1 MSYCCCRIGLA
12 GLAQTAARGPPSACR
27 TCRTLHRCMAPA
39 TGSQWLRVLVQ
50 LPTPGAGAP
59 LWDSGIPLRTLRS
72 SPTRPQL
79 VLGVLAA
86 VPGAPTLVAKRL
98 ASGSAFDKA
107 SYPDCADTDEM
118 AHQPY
123 RTLEEAEV
131 DPSVPTLSQVS
142 ANLVELYRS
151 DCASLQLWQVSSS
164 SEDFGHD
171 VIVRHPPT
179 HFHRRLLEA
188 SAPPT
193 CRILRCTSRVVRRL
207 CGGGWTCELDSRR
220 PNGCWKG
227 PSEQCRP
234 RQFTQRTPIGKTIS
248 SLATMHT
255 S

>member
-1 MSYCCCRIGLA
+1 MRVA
-12 GLAQTAARGPPSACR
+12 PAAPS
-27 TCRTLHRCMAPA
+27 TCMAPA
-39 TGSQWLRVLVQ
+39 MGSQWLRVLVQ
-50 LPTPGAGAP
+50 LPAPGAGAP

-86 VPGAPTLVAKRL
+86 VLGRAAPPSTRRATPIVL
-98 ASGSAFDKA
+98 
-107 SYPDCADTDEM
+107 TQTM

-123 RTLEEAEV
+123 RTLEQAEV

-248 SLATMHT
+248 SLAKMHN